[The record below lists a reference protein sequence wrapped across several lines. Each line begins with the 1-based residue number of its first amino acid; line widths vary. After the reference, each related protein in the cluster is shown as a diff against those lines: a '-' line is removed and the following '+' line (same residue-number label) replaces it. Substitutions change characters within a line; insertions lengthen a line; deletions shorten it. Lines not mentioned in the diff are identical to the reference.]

1 MVNDKFDLLINHL
14 KNANLESKDG
24 LLLFLKSLKLP
35 YNEVFYDI
43 YKDKKF
49 LGNIELDIYSKKSN
63 INQINLILEKSIPVD
78 FKRLPIIIFL
88 ILKNYPEL
96 IEKVVLYFNSFSYDI
111 KRDILKNFLFDENIL
126 IKFSKLLLNDT
137 DFIKL
142 LVELKKLTKKIAH
155 ILSCSTEPEVLFY
168 LSNYDEII
176 KHDVVLVSKLLKN
189 PYTPDESIVR
199 LKQLLFELKEK
210 EVSKDKAENEAQ
222 EKEETEN
229 ESKDNLFIALDKF
242 EEKVD
247 EKIEESLYSRILKMS
262 VPEKI
267 KLALKGNKSA
277 RNILIKDSN
286 KQIALS
292 VLKNPRITMEEIDM
306 VTKNKTT
313 PDFILREIAR
323 SNSWIKDYQI
333 IKNLVFN
340 PKTPLDVSIHF
351 INRLYLKDLE
361 YLSKSKEVPNVVQ
374 AQAYRLVQQK
384 NKMKK

>member
-1 MVNDKFDLLINHL
+1 VVNDKFDLLINHL